1 MDECPAILVITTHGG
16 WECDISG
23 AIGKSGNQQPTVKFK
38 KFNNPLKNVTILRA
52 TEGDIP
58 NYLDQ
63 KIANFIG
70 DAIQKTKDCNS
81 DKIVNN
87 IRKELISLDQ
97 TNALSTLQSG
107 ESIRDTPSGKYSAEA
122 DVIKRDELRNRKRRR
137 MDEEEGEEYGDE
149 EEEGRYG
156 EMYLKQ
162 KNPYSIVKKEMNEEL
177 GDKFFVTY
185 AHERP
190 MNCFQINDNRM
201 QLYIPSGNKYSNKSE
216 DIIPTWS
223 PPAEQAAQGAASI
236 ILRRRDVYETNL
248 SDILKSIKE
257 MGIENLIII
266 DLTCNVI
273 MYEGADD
280 VELNAADQK
289 RIERV
294 AVRELRN
301 KIVGI
306 MGGGRKKTRK
316 NIYSIR
322 RKTRKNSPTKG
333 WSKEGPKGK
342 QRTRMYKRCGK
353 KCFLGT
359 KTPRNKQHPNFPIC
373 TKGTCSINN
382 KGLYSA
388 YVRARQ
394 WGNPR
399 KTYKGRS
406 QPRMKRAYYT
416 RVANKAKKL
425 LKKRGYHVGV

>member
-1 MDECPAILVITTHGG
+1 MEIDESECPAILVITTHGG
-16 WECDISG
+16 WEYDISERERE
-23 AIGKSGNQQPTVKFK
+23 FK
-38 KFNNPLKNVTILRA
+38 TFDNPLENVTILRA

-63 KIANFIG
+63 KIANYLG
-70 DAIQKTKDCNS
+70 KAISEIKDCNS
-81 DKIVNN
+81 DEIVNN
-87 IRKELISLDQ
+87 IRRELISLDN
-97 TNALSTLQSG
+97 TNALSTLASG
-107 ESIRDTPSGKYSAEA
+107 ESIRDTPMGRYSAQV
-122 DVIKRDELRNRKRRR
+122 DVEQRDEYRKKRKRNI
-137 MDEEEGEEYGDE
+137 MDEVEGDE
-149 EEEGRYG
+149 DGVEGDGRYG

-162 KNPYSIVKKEMNEEL
+162 KNQYSIVKKKKNEKL

-201 QLYIPSGNKYSNKSE
+201 QLYIPSGNRYPE
-216 DIIPTWS
+216 TPIDIIPTWS
-223 PPAEQAAQGAASI
+223 PAAEEKAQGAASI
-236 ILRRRDVYETNL
+236 IIRHREEYETNL
-248 SDILKSIKE
+248 SNILDGIKKME
-257 MGIENLIII
+257 IENLIII

-273 MYEGADD
+273 MYEGADG
-280 VELNAADQK
+280 VKLNAADQQ
-289 RIERV
+289 RIERR

-301 KIVGI
+301 EIVGV
-306 MGGGRKKTRK
+306 MGGGKKKSKK
-316 NIYSIR
+316 NRVNIR

-333 WSKEGPKGK
+333 WSKQGPKGK

-388 YVRARQ
+388 YIRARQ

>member
-1 MDECPAILVITTHGG
+1 MEIDESECPAILVITTHGG
-16 WECDISG
+16 WEYDISERERE
-23 AIGKSGNQQPTVKFK
+23 FK
-38 KFNNPLKNVTILRA
+38 TFDNPLENVTILRA

-58 NYLDQ
+58 NYLNQ
-63 KIANFIG
+63 KIANYLG
-70 DAIQKTKDCNS
+70 KAISEIKDCNS
-81 DKIVNN
+81 DEIVNN
-87 IRKELISLDQ
+87 IRRELISLDN
-97 TNALSTLQSG
+97 TNALSTLASG
-107 ESIRDTPSGKYSAEA
+107 ESIRDTPMGRYSAQV
-122 DVIKRDELRNRKRRR
+122 DVEQRDEYRKKRKRNI
-137 MDEEEGEEYGDE
+137 MDEVEGDE
-149 EEEGRYG
+149 DGVERDGRYG

-162 KNPYSIVKKEMNEEL
+162 KNQYSIVKKKKNEKL

-201 QLYIPSGNKYSNKSE
+201 QLYIPSGNRYPE
-216 DIIPTWS
+216 TPIDIIPTWS
-223 PPAEQAAQGAASI
+223 PAAEEKAQGAASI
-236 ILRRRDVYETNL
+236 IIRHREEYETNL
-248 SDILKSIKE
+248 SNILDGIKKME
-257 MGIENLIII
+257 IENLIII

-273 MYEGADD
+273 MYEGADG
-280 VELNAADQK
+280 VKLNAADQQ
-289 RIERV
+289 RIERR

-301 KIVGI
+301 EIVGK
-306 MGGGRKKTRK
+306 MGGGKKKSKK
-316 NIYSIR
+316 NRVNIR

-333 WSKEGPKGK
+333 WSKQGPKGK

-388 YVRARQ
+388 YIRARQ